1 VRRTLILTSD
11 EAEALREF
19 GHQVRRARLRRN
31 MSQAELAERTGVTRK
46 VVVAMEAGAQ
56 SSGLAFVAKV
66 LAVFGYAGRLGDL
79 LKDDPIGEDLVDVHG
94 RQRARR
100 RDDGVADF

>member
-1 VRRTLILTSD
+1 MRRALILTT
-11 EAEALREF
+11 EEVETLREL

-31 MSQAELAERTGVTRK
+31 MSQAELAERAGVTRK
-46 VVVAMEAGAQ
+46 VVVALEAGAQ

-66 LAVFGYAGRLGDL
+66 LAVFGYVGCLGEL
-79 LKDDPIGEDLVDVHG
+79 LKDEPIEDLVDEHG